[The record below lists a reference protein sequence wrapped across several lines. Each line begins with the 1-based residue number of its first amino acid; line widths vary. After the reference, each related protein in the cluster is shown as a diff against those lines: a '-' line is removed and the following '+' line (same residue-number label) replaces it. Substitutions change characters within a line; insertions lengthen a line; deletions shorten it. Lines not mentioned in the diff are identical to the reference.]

1 MSDGPQALDAPL
13 AFDAIIVGARGGG
26 ALVEIPFDVSEVYGT
41 RGQVRVRATF
51 DGYEYRG
58 SIAPMGGGVHV
69 LGLRKD
75 VRVAIGKDIGD
86 TVTVTLE
93 EDTEP
98 RTVGTPPELLRELA
112 EDDEARRRYEGL
124 SHTHR
129 REFAEWVA
137 EARKPETRDRRAAEA
152 VAMLRSGET
161 R

>member
-1 MSDGPQALDAPL
+1 MSGGPKALDAPL
-13 AFDAIIVGARGGG
+13 AFDAVIAGARGGG